1 MYNIIAIGFFSCV
14 PIEYIPQNNI
24 RMALLC
30 YFALDSYKNKMD
42 VILHHGLYAFLTV
55 YSPFYIIHRCL
66 IMEWS
71 TLCLLLYK
79 EKLYNMFAFLWFA
92 IRLIYMPYF
101 FYQIN
106 NEENIVLSNAGVLIH
121 GFHFHW
127 TCKIVDRKLDTSYGF
142 SSLLLMLIPL
152 NLCIIDFQHYLIL
165 YLQSQISFYFNVIR
179 IPYYDTKQYH
189 IIRSLDNS
197 MIAYFGLR
205 YIMFPYPHWTSACL
219 CMYKFF
225 IDYYNSLHKSIFV
238 YSTLCLLY
246 RYSLLCPVTLIGAY
260 IFQYKM
266 NTLYHPMLYKY
277 IWHSCSALLLGYS
290 LT

>member
-1 MYNIIAIGFFSCV
+1 LLFHKHI
-14 PIEYIPQNNI
+14 QNNSYNFLVLLFLLMYPHFLLILQNYIHLFSFYVCFYLIEVIFYWRI
-24 RMALLC
+24 R
-30 YFALDSYKNKMD
+30 
-42 VILHHGLYAFLTV
+42 H
-55 YSPFYIIHRCL
+55 
-66 IMEWS
+66 
-71 TLCLLLYK
+71 
-79 EKLYNMFAFLWFA
+79 
-92 IRLIYMPYF
+92 
-101 FYQIN
+101 
-106 NEENIVLSNAGVLIH
+106 
-121 GFHFHW
+121 
-127 TCKIVDRKLDTSYGF
+127 RKLDTSYGF

-246 RYSLLCPVTLIGAY
+246 RYSLLCTVALIGAY

-266 NTLYHPMLYKY
+266 NTLYHPMLYEY